1 MLLIT
6 SIEISIKMGAKL
18 MQTANSVGVVG
29 RHEVRANAPLMHAGK
44 KRIVAAP
51 AGSIAGISTTVL
63 GGSIPTRPVFVS
75 AAEIQIRKA
84 EVNKA
89 SASIS
94 IAQEDRSEQH
104 QEYARQQ
111 AAAFPGE

>member
-1 MLLIT
+1 MGEKLLQ
-6 SIEISIKMGAKL
+6 A
-18 MQTANSVGVVG
+18 ANSVGVAG
-29 RHEVRANAPLMHAGK
+29 RHEMRANAPLMHAGK
-44 KRIVAAP
+44 KRIVVAP
-51 AGSIAGISTTVL
+51 AGSIAGTSTTVL

-75 AAEIQIRKA
+75 AAEIRIRKA

-111 AAAFPGE
+111 ATAASDE

>member
-1 MLLIT
+1 
-6 SIEISIKMGAKL
+6 MGAKVL
-18 MQTANSVGVVG
+18 QAANSSGVAG
-29 RHEVRANAPLMHAGK
+29 RHEMRANAPLMHAGK

-51 AGSIAGISTTVL
+51 AGSIAGTSTTVL

-89 SASIS
+89 SALFSAS
-94 IAQEDRSEQH
+94 KKTGDE
-104 QEYARQQ
+104 
-111 AAAFPGE
+111 